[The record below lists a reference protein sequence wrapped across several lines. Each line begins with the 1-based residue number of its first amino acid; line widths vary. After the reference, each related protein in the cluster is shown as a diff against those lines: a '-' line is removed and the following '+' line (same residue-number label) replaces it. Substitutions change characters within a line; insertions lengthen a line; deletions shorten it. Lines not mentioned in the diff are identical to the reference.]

1 MARDVDP
8 SKESIRV
15 SLASI
20 NDYQR
25 IHEIDTLTNIS
36 PWTLE
41 QVESSFKAGHVAIK
55 ATINKVL
62 VGFLIYEP
70 IISEAHLLS
79 VAVDP
84 IFQSKGVGRILLKT
98 FLSQAKAQDLDII
111 YLEVRKSNSI
121 AIAFYYSFGFK
132 TDAIRVAYY
141 TKPKPED
148 ALLMSLAI

>member
-36 PWTLE
+36 PWTLG

-55 ATINKVL
+55 ATIDKVL

-84 IFQSKGVGRILLKT
+84 IFQSKGIGRILLKT